1 MKKLISEDSTTFN
14 VQRQVSGSTARQDSK
29 GETAP
34 QPNQVKNLLQANKRD
49 DNTQAPILKPYPLN
63 MADDVL
69 ANMYVANAN
78 MRQIM
83 VHAAANPVINQKYK
97 ENIEHINKVAQLI
110 DKAIVDISREIDKI
124 V

>member
-14 VQRQVSGSTARQDSK
+14 VQRQQSGSTARQDSK

-49 DNTQAPILKPYPLN
+49 DNTLAPILKPYPLN

-69 ANMYVANAN
+69 ADMFVATAN
-78 MRQIM
+78 LRQLM
-83 VHAAANPVINQKYK
+83 VHAINNPVLKDKYR
-97 ENIEHINKVAQLI
+97 ENINYTDKRIELINR
-110 DKAIVDISREIDKI
+110 AIVDISRELDKI

>member
-1 MKKLISEDSTTFN
+1 MKKLISEDTSMFN
-14 VQRQVSGSTARQDSK
+14 VQRQQYGSTARQDSK

-49 DNTQAPILKPYPLN
+49 DNSQAPQVKPYPLN

-69 ANMYVANAN
+69 ADVFVATAN
-78 MRQIM
+78 LRQIM
-83 VHAAANPVINQKYK
+83 VHAINNPALKSKYHDNISYANKRIEFINR
-97 ENIEHINKVAQLI
+97 
-110 DKAIVDISREIDKI
+110 AIVDISRELDKI

>member
-14 VQRQVSGSTARQDSK
+14 VQRQVSGNTARQDSK

-69 ANMYVANAN
+69 ANMYLANAN
-78 MRQIM
+78 LRQIM
-83 VHAAANPVINQKYK
+83 IHAANNPVINKKYK
-97 ENIEHINKVAQLI
+97 ESIDHINKVAQI
-110 DKAIVDISREIDKI
+110 VDKAIVEISREVDKI